1 MWRVF
6 TCIHICMY
14 MWLHALTRALLTTLK
29 SPRQESLS
37 RHSPLCSSRNK
48 ARSPFPPQDL
58 CTCYFTVWV
67 VPPSSG
73 LMVDSFASFRPRYR
87 MSPPWRAF
95 STTLS
100 GQKSLY
106 STAQLS
112 SSTLVDFFRSTLK
125 ICKDLCLCP
134 SNPCQS
140 QDSVA
145 LPSST
150 AVLPVPGTL
159 HGT

>member
-1 MWRVF
+1 MF
-6 TCIHICMY
+6 SH
-14 MWLHALTRALLTTLK
+14 LHVYVLPCTVTRALLTALR

-37 RHSPLCSSRNK
+37 RHSPLYSSHDK
-48 ARSPFPPQDL
+48 TRSPFLPQDL
-58 CTCYFTVWV
+58 CTCYFTVWG
-67 VPPSSG
+67 VPPSNG
-73 LMVDSFASFRPRYR
+73 LMVDSLASFRRRYR
-87 MSPPWRAF
+87 MSLPWRAF

-106 STAQLS
+106 ATAPLS
-112 SSTLVDFFRSTLK
+112 SSTLVGSFHSTLK
-125 ICKDLCLCP
+125 ICKDLCFCP
-134 SNPCQS
+134 SIPCQS

-150 AVLPVPGTL
+150 TVLLVPGTL